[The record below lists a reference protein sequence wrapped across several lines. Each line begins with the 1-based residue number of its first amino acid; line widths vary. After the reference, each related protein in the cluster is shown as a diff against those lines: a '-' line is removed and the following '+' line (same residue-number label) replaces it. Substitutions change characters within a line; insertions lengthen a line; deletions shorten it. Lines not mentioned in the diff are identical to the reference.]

1 VRSYAFTFCVSL
13 FVAVL
18 FTPLVRW
25 LAIRVGAVSRPRARD
40 IHERAVPRLGGV
52 AIAVAFFSPLLA
64 LSALDTGVAQT
75 LREQPRL
82 ALGLAVG
89 GVVLGALGVADDTIG
104 VRARNKFAAQL
115 LVAVFAYAMGFR
127 IEAVSVPLLGVWEM
141 GVFALPITALWIVGV
156 VNAVNLIDGLDG
168 LAAGVIFFAALTNF
182 VVAVIGQQVFVAVVM
197 AAIMGAMVGFLFY
210 NFNPAHI
217 FMGDSGSYFLGYLLA
232 TASLTGAM
240 QKTSTAVSLLVPMV
254 ALGVPIFDTLFSML
268 RRTLERR
275 SMFSPDRGHVHHRL
289 IDMGITH
296 RRAVMLL
303 YGVSILLM
311 VSAIAIAL
319 GRSWESGVALLV
331 ASVVLTGLIRFVGY
345 FEYVRMRRRAVTRSY
360 DARTRRLGQWVPG
373 LSLELAAAQ
382 TEEQIWAKLCA
393 FAVQAECV
401 VVSFLVSSAAIERRW
416 PANMTLREPEGLVR
430 ARYGLAG
437 DGHLEFGFS
446 GDAELAS
453 ESDVLL
459 QLVADA
465 VELRLRHRELREAS
479 APRPVGASVP
489 EATLAAASAE
499 PLPDARELG
508 GADGLL
514 SSGGQRW
521 LASR

>member
-1 VRSYAFTFCVSL
+1 MRSYAFTFCVSL

-18 FTPLVRW
+18 FTPFVRW
-25 LAIRVGAVSRPRARD
+25 LAIRVGAVSAPRARD
-40 IHERAVPRLGGV
+40 IHERAVPRLGGI
-52 AIAVAFFSPLLA
+52 AIAAAFFAPLFALSVIDTSVAATLRAQPLLA
-64 LSALDTGVAQT
+64 L
-75 LREQPRL
+75 
-82 ALGLAVG
+82 GLLVG
-89 GVVLGALGVADDTIG
+89 GVALGALGVADDTIG
-104 VRARNKFAAQL
+104 LRARSKFAVQL
-115 LVAVFAYAMGFR
+115 CVAVFAYAMGFR
-127 IEAVSVPLLGVWEM
+127 IEAVSIPIFGVWEM

-182 VVAVIGQQVFVAVVM
+182 VVAVIGMQVFVAVVM

-296 RRAVMLL
+296 RRAVILL

-345 FEYVRMRRRAVTRSY
+345 FEYVRLRRAALSSEY
-360 DARTRRLGQWVPG
+360 DTRTRALRRLVP
-373 LSLELAAAQ
+373 ELTVALGEAMSHEQVWSCLVRFAAQ
-382 TEEQIWAKLCA
+382 ADCA
-393 FAVQAECV
+393 SLRLETR
-401 VVSFLVSSAAIERRW
+401 AISERRW
-416 PANMTLREPEGLVR
+416 PAIAGPDVASGLDS
-430 ARYGLAG
+430 ARFPLHP
-437 DGHLEFGFS
+437 DGYVEFGFPSS
-446 GDAELAS
+446 GKLSAH
-453 ESDVLL
+453 SDILL
-459 QLVADA
+459 QLC
-465 VELRLRHRELREAS
+465 
-479 APRPVGASVP
+479 
-489 EATLAAASAE
+489 
-499 PLPDARELG
+499 
-508 GADGLL
+508 ADGVESALARCSSVIDPTSTRIGLTPAPSPVSRAGDSRRLL
-514 SSGGQRW
+514 ATR
-521 LASR
+521 

>member
-1 VRSYAFTFCVSL
+1 MRSYAFTFCVSL

-18 FTPLVRW
+18 CTPLARR
-25 LAIRVGAVSRPRARD
+25 LAIRIGAVSTPRARD
-40 IHERAVPRLGGV
+40 IHERAIPRLGGV
-52 AIAVAFFSPLLA
+52 AIAAAFFAPLLA
-64 LSALDTGVAQT
+64 LAILDTDVAATLKAYPRLSLGLGFGGVAI
-75 LREQPRL
+75 
-82 ALGLAVG
+82 
-89 GVVLGALGVADDTIG
+89 GALGVADDTLG
-104 VRARNKFAAQL
+104 VGARSKFAVQL
-115 LVAVFAYAMGFR
+115 CVACFAYAMGFR
-127 IEAVSVPLLGVWEM
+127 IQAVSIPFLGVWEM

-182 VVAVIGQQVFVAVVM
+182 VIAVIGHQIFVAVVM

-217 FMGDSGSYFLGYLLA
+217 FMGDSGSYFLGFLLA
-232 TASLTGAM
+232 TTSLTGAM
-240 QKTSTAVSLLVPMV
+240 QKTSTAVALLVPMV

-303 YGVSILLM
+303 YGVSILMM

-345 FEYVRMRRRAVTRSY
+345 FEYVRLRRGVIMHQH
-360 DARTRRLGQWVPG
+360 DQRTRALRRLVPSFTADVAK
-373 LSLELAAAQ
+373 LAHEEHVWSRLVEFAAA
-382 TEEQIWAKLCA
+382 AGCA
-393 FAVQAECV
+393 V
-401 VVSFLVSSAAIERRW
+401 VYLEGEAAGSDRHW
-416 PANMTLREPEGLVR
+416 PANTAAAEAEGLIF
-430 ARYGLAG
+430 ARFALAPTG
-437 DGHLEFGFS
+437 SLEFGFPS
-446 GDAELAS
+446 GEEMS
-453 ESDVLL
+453 PQSDILL

-465 VELRLRHRELREAS
+465 VEAALARQAVAAG
-479 APRPVGASVP
+479 APSPVLGVSTSNGP
-489 EATLAAASAE
+489 R
-499 PLPDARELG
+499 PDARR
-508 GADGLL
+508 LL
-514 SSGGQRW
+514 ATR
-521 LASR
+521 

>member
-1 VRSYAFTFCVSL
+1 MRSYAFTFCVSL

-18 FTPLVRW
+18 LTPLVRW
-25 LAIRVGAVSRPRARD
+25 LAIRVGAVSTPRARD
-40 IHERAVPRLGGV
+40 IHQRAVPRLGGV
-52 AIAVAFFSPLLA
+52 AIAAAFFAPLLA
-64 LSALDTGVAQT
+64 LSLIDTSVAAT
-75 LREQPRL
+75 LRAQPRL
-82 ALGLAVG
+82 ALGLLVG
-89 GVVLGALGVADDTIG
+89 GIGLGALGVADDTVG
-104 VRARNKFAAQL
+104 VRARTKFAVQL
-115 LVAVFAYAMGFR
+115 CVAFFAYAMGFR
-127 IEAVSVPLLGVWEM
+127 IEAVSIPFLGVWEM

-182 VVAVIGQQVFVAVVM
+182 VIAVIGNQIFVAVVM
-197 AAIMGAMVGFLFY
+197 ASIMGAMVGFLFY

-240 QKTSTAVSLLVPMV
+240 QKTSTAVSMLVPMV
-254 ALGVPIFDTLFSML
+254 ALGVPIFDTFFSML

-275 SMFSPDRGHVHHRL
+275 SVFSPDRGHVHHRL

-345 FEYVRMRRRAVTRSY
+345 FEYVRLRRSVLTRDY
-360 DARTRRLGQWVPG
+360 DARTRRLRNLVPPFTADLARATTEG
-373 LSLELAAAQ
+373 ELWSRLVSFAAG
-382 TEEQIWAKLCA
+382 
-393 FAVQAECV
+393 AECAV
-401 VVSFLVSSAAIERRW
+401 MNLEARAGGLRRW
-416 PANMTLREPEGLVR
+416 PAADADADADGLIISRFPLQPSGYVEFRFRSSEPLS
-430 ARYGLAG
+430 AQ
-437 DGHLEFGFS
+437 
-446 GDAELAS
+446 
-453 ESDVLL
+453 SDILL

-465 VELRLRHRELREAS
+465 VDATLLRVL
-479 APRPVGASVP
+479 VP
-489 EATLAAASAE
+489 EAAVPEAASTLIGLS
-499 PLPDARELG
+499 PTPSRARTTRPR
-508 GADGLL
+508 
-514 SSGGQRW
+514 SW
-521 LASR
+521 LATR

>member
-1 VRSYAFTFCVSL
+1 MRSYAFTFCVSL

-18 FTPLVRW
+18 LTPLARR
-25 LAIRVGAVSRPRARD
+25 LAIRIGAVSTPRARD
-40 IHERAVPRLGGV
+40 IHDRAVPRLGGV
-52 AIAVAFFSPLLA
+52 AIAAAFFAPLLA
-64 LSALDTGVAQT
+64 LAILDTDVAAT
-75 LREQPRL
+75 LKANPRLSL
-82 ALGLAVG
+82 ALGA
-89 GVVLGALGVADDTIG
+89 ADDTLG
-104 VRARNKFAAQL
+104 LGARSKFAVQL
-115 LVAVFAYAMGFR
+115 CVACFAYAMGFR
-127 IEAVSVPLLGVWEM
+127 IQAVSIPFLGVWEM

-182 VVAVIGQQVFVAVVM
+182 VIAVIGHQIFVAVVM

-217 FMGDSGSYFLGYLLA
+217 FMGDSGSYFLGFLLA
-232 TASLTGAM
+232 TTSLTGAM

-303 YGVSILLM
+303 YGVSILMM

-345 FEYVRMRRRAVTRSY
+345 FEHVRLRRGVIMHQH
-360 DARTRRLGQWVPG
+360 DQRTRALRRLVPIFTADVERLADG
-373 LSLELAAAQ
+373 EHVWSRLVEFAAA
-382 TEEQIWAKLCA
+382 AGCA
-393 FAVQAECV
+393 V
-401 VVSFLVSSAAIERRW
+401 VYLEGKAPGSDRHW
-416 PANMTLREPEGLVR
+416 PADTASAEAEGLIF
-430 ARYGLAG
+430 ARFALAPAG
-437 DGHLEFGFS
+437 SLEFGFPAGEEMS
-446 GDAELAS
+446 PQ
-453 ESDVLL
+453 SDILL

-465 VELRLRHRELREAS
+465 VE
-479 APRPVGASVP
+479 
-489 EATLAAASAE
+489 ATLVRQAIAAGAASPLLDAAAS
-499 PLPDARELG
+499 
-508 GADGLL
+508 GAPRTDPRQLL
-514 SSGGQRW
+514 ATR
-521 LASR
+521 

>member
-1 VRSYAFTFCVSL
+1 MRSYAFTFCVSL

-18 FTPLVRW
+18 LTPLVRW
-25 LAIRVGAVSRPRARD
+25 LAIRVGAVSTPRARD

-52 AIAVAFFSPLLA
+52 AIAAAFFAPLLA
-64 LSALDTGVAQT
+64 LSLIDTSVAAT
-75 LREQPRL
+75 LRAQPRL
-82 ALGLAVG
+82 ALGLLVG
-89 GVVLGALGVADDTIG
+89 GIGLGALGVADDTVG
-104 VRARNKFAAQL
+104 VRARTKFAVQL
-115 LVAVFAYAMGFR
+115 CVAFFAYAMGFR
-127 IEAVSVPLLGVWEM
+127 IEAVSVPFLGVWEM

-182 VVAVIGQQVFVAVVM
+182 VIAVIGNQIFVAVVM
-197 AAIMGAMVGFLFY
+197 ASIMGAMVGFLFY

-240 QKTSTAVSLLVPMV
+240 QKTSTAVSMLVPMV

-275 SMFSPDRGHVHHRL
+275 SVFSPDRGHVHHRL

-345 FEYVRMRRRAVTRSY
+345 FEYVRLRRSALTRDY
-360 DARTRRLGQWVPG
+360 DARTRCLRNLVPPFTADLTRVTTEGELWSRLVTFAAGAG
-373 LSLELAAAQ
+373 CAGMYLETGAGS
-382 TEEQIWAKLCA
+382 
-393 FAVQAECV
+393 V
-401 VVSFLVSSAAIERRW
+401 RPW
-416 PANMTLREPEGLVR
+416 PANTTEPETQGLIISRFPLQPTGYVEFR
-430 ARYGLAG
+430 FSSDEPLLAQ
-437 DGHLEFGFS
+437 
-446 GDAELAS
+446 
-453 ESDVLL
+453 SDILL
-459 QLVADA
+459 QLAADA
-465 VELRLRHRELREAS
+465 VDATLLRLLVPLA
-479 APRPVGASVP
+479 AVP
-489 EATLAAASAE
+489 EAASTLIGIS
-499 PLPDARELG
+499 PT
-508 GADGLL
+508 
-514 SSGGQRW
+514 SSGARTTGTRSR
-521 LASR
+521 LATPL

>member
-1 VRSYAFTFCVSL
+1 
-13 FVAVL
+13 
-18 FTPLVRW
+18 
-25 LAIRVGAVSRPRARD
+25 
-40 IHERAVPRLGGV
+40 V

-64 LSALDTGVAQT
+64 LSALGTSVAQT

-82 ALGLAVG
+82 AIGLAVG
-89 GVVLGALGVADDTIG
+89 GVALGALGVADDTIG
-104 VRARNKFAAQL
+104 VRARNKFAVQV

-141 GVFALPITALWIVGV
+141 GIFALPITTLWIVGV

-182 VVAVIGQQVFVAVVM
+182 VIAVIGQQVFVAVVM

-240 QKTSTAVSLLVPMV
+240 QKTSTAVSMLVPMV

-319 GRSWESGVALLV
+319 GRSWESGAALLV

-360 DARTRRLGQWVPG
+360 DARTRRLGQCVPR

-382 TEEQIWAKLCA
+382 TEEQIWAKLIA
-393 FAVQAECV
+393 FAVDAGCV
-401 VVSFLVSSAAIERRW
+401 VVSLLVSSGAAPRRW
-416 PANMTLREPEGLVR
+416 PANMTLLDPEGLVR
-430 ARYGLAG
+430 ARYSLS
-437 DGHLEFGFS
+437 DHGHLEFGFPS
-446 GDAELAS
+446 DGELAS

-465 VELRLRHRELREAS
+465 IELRLRRCDLSKAN
-479 APRPVGASVP
+479 APQASVASVS
-489 EATLAAASAE
+489 EAVVAGL
-499 PLPDARELG
+499 LPADATAVPDVRELG
-508 GADGLL
+508 SGDALL
-514 SSGGQRW
+514 SSRAPRL

>member
-1 VRSYAFTFCVSL
+1 MRSYAFTFCVSL

-18 FTPLVRW
+18 LTPLVRW
-25 LAIRVGAVSRPRARD
+25 LAIRVGAVSAPRARD

-52 AIAVAFFSPLLA
+52 AIAAAFFAPLLA
-64 LSALDTGVAQT
+64 LSVIDTSVAAT
-75 LREQPRL
+75 LREKPL
-82 ALGLAVG
+82 LSLGLLVG
-89 GVVLGALGVADDTIG
+89 GIGLGALGVADDTIG
-104 VRARNKFAAQL
+104 LRARSKFAVQL
-115 LVAVFAYAMGFR
+115 CVAVFAYAMGFR
-127 IEAVSVPLLGVWEM
+127 IEAVSIPIFGVWEM

-182 VVAVIGQQVFVAVVM
+182 VLAVIGMQVFVAVVM

-345 FEYVRMRRRAVTRSY
+345 FEYVRLRRAALSGEYDSHTRTLRKLVPVLTAELG
-360 DARTRRLGQWVPG
+360 DATTDAQVWSCLVGFAARADCASLCLETRAGSR
-373 LSLELAAAQ
+373 
-382 TEEQIWAKLCA
+382 
-393 FAVQAECV
+393 
-401 VVSFLVSSAAIERRW
+401 RRW
-416 PANMTLREPEGLVR
+416 PESADPLDAAGLSS
-430 ARYGLAG
+430 ARFPLQPGGYV
-437 DGHLEFGFS
+437 EFGFPS
-446 GDAELAS
+446 GTQLSAH
-453 ESDVLL
+453 SDILL
-459 QLVADA
+459 QLC
-465 VELRLRHRELREAS
+465 
-479 APRPVGASVP
+479 
-489 EATLAAASAE
+489 
-499 PLPDARELG
+499 
-508 GADGLL
+508 ADGVESALARA
-514 SSGGQRW
+514 SSVVDPTSTRIGLTPAPGAGPH
-521 LASR
+521 ASDGRRLVATR